1 MIATHLMTR
10 VYWNHWNLED
20 RMRLLDAAEMA
31 VKPFMTIKKG
41 EIIRFIESKSDKE
54 SEAL

>member
-1 MIATHLMTR
+1 MTR